1 MKKVLLLAN
10 IAVALVLALLITR
23 SSLADR
29 DQTIESAYQNL
40 EFVTAAM
47 AEHAQQTLAALDLA
61 VGALES
67 QAAEAGLNAT
77 DVLHQVAVG
86 RQTASVNTYAF
97 YVLDQN
103 GRLQVTSRTA
113 NPEPIDLSWMAEF
126 TVHRDGEHD
135 GLYIAVPRIG
145 MVGNAEGRWV
155 INVSR
160 RIQSAEGDFAG
171 IAAASMSMEHLLNF
185 YNTLRP
191 AQQDA
196 AVGVLSAQGQ
206 VIARSPFEPGLMGLD
221 ISATSQFRSVLQRAR
236 GGRVLDITTDAEL
249 RRLSSFSYTWNDQL
263 IAYANTTEETVLADW
278 WTRTASKI
286 VVALL
291 VMFIFVGTSVS
302 AAILLRRQQQ
312 YAAQTLKT
320 QQDALAQVN
329 AAKAEIERIFDSI
342 SDAVFSLDTE
352 WRFEFLNAEAER
364 VLERPASQ
372 LLGKIIWT
380 EFPELPESGFYER
393 YKAAR
398 VSGQPITME
407 QYYRPLKKWFAIR
420 AYPHAGGLTVYL
432 QDFSQRKEIE
442 ERLRQSQKM
451 DSLGQ
456 LTGGI
461 AHDFNNLLTVILGNI
476 DLLQAYLQDAPEFVR
491 GQADVIRIAGE
502 RAAELTHR
510 LLAFAR
516 RQPLSP
522 QPTNVNELV
531 LEAQRLLG
539 RTMGEDIQIEMV
551 RGSGLWPATVDP
563 HELQNAILNLAL
575 NARDAM
581 AEGGK
586 LTIETANVSVDQDY
600 ADLHGI
606 NAGSYIMVA
615 VSDTGCGMSQ
625 EITDR
630 AFDPFF
636 TTKDEGKGSGLGL
649 AMVYGFAHQS
659 GGHVKIYS
667 EPGEGTTVRLY
678 LPRALT
684 ALQEPYQALAKPPGL
699 VGGTERVLLVEDN
712 ELVRLYTVNTLHQLG
727 YQVTEFAEGKQAIDT
742 LHQGQR
748 FDLLLT
754 DVVLAGGMS
763 GKEVAQAA
771 ATLDPDME
779 ILYMSG
785 YAENAIVHHGRLD
798 PGVHLLSKPFRSSE
812 LARKLRLVLDT

>member
-23 SSLADR
+23 SSISDR
-29 DQTIESAYQNL
+29 EQTIESAYQNL

-61 VGALES
+61 VGALEF
-67 QAAEAGLNAT
+67 QAAENGLNNT
-77 DVLHQVAVG
+77 DLLHQVAVG

-97 YVLDQN
+97 YILDQN
-103 GRLQVTSRTA
+103 GRLQVTSRTE
-113 NPEPIDLSWMAEF
+113 NPDPVDLSGMAEF

-145 MVGNAEGRWV
+145 MVGDAEGNWV

-160 RIQSAEGDFAG
+160 RIQSPEGEFAG
-171 IAAASMSMEHLLNF
+171 IAAASMSMDHLLNF

-191 AQQDA
+191 AQQS
-196 AVGVLSAQGQ
+196 AVGVLSARGQ
-206 VIARSPFEPGLMGLD
+206 VIARSPFEPELMGMD
-221 ISATSQFRSVLQRAR
+221 ISASSQFRTVLDRVD
-236 GGRVLDITTDAEL
+236 GGRVLDITADEGL
-249 RRLSSFSYTWNDQL
+249 RRLSSFRYTWNEQL
-263 IAYANTTEETVLADW
+263 ITYANITEDEVLADW
-278 WTRTASKI
+278 RGRTASKI
-286 VVALL
+286 LIGLL
-291 VMFIFVGTSVS
+291 VVLMFAGASVT
-302 AAILLRRQQQ
+302 AGFLVRRQQQ
-312 YAAQTLKT
+312 FAAQTLRT
-320 QQDALAQVN
+320 QQEALAQVN

-372 LLGKIIWT
+372 LLGKIIWK
-380 EFPELPESGFYER
+380 EFPELEETGFYGR
-393 YKAAR
+393 YKVAR
-398 VSGQPITME
+398 ESMQPINME
-407 QYYRPLKKWFAIR
+407 RYYRPLKKWFAIR

-476 DLLQAYLQDAPEFVR
+476 DLLQDYLRDAPESVR
-491 GQADVIRIAGE
+491 GQADVIRMAGD

-516 RQPLSP
+516 RQPLNP
-522 QPTNVNELV
+522 QSTNVNELV
-531 LEAQRLLG
+531 LEAQQLLA
-539 RTMGEDIQIEMV
+539 RTMGEDIQIELV

-581 AEGGK
+581 TAGGR
-586 LTIETANVSVDQDY
+586 LTIETANMSVDQDY

-606 NAGSYIMVA
+606 KAGSYIMVA
-615 VSDTGCGMSQ
+615 VSDTGCGMAQ
-625 EITDR
+625 EIADS

-636 TTKDEGKGSGLGL
+636 TTKEEGKGSGLGL

-684 ALQEPYQALAKPPGL
+684 PLAEPYQALAKPPGL
-699 VGGTERVLLVEDN
+699 IGGSERVLLVEDN

-727 YQVTEFAEGKQAIDT
+727 YQVTEFAEGKQAVNT
-742 LHQGQR
+742 LQQGQR

-771 ATLDPDME
+771 AGLDPDMK

-812 LARKLRLVLDT
+812 LARKLRVVLDG